1 MAKHS
6 AVPEVAG
13 VNLDF
18 IPFSYFALRELHLAL
33 PSDIK
38 GQARR
43 TMARAVAQSGDGLAD
58 DLQAP
63 ELSADDRRAWGLIHP
78 AMMGGE
84 YLPSLRKD
92 EVEIARISL
101 RSVTADQISV
111 RARRVG
117 RRIDYTIVDEYGD
130 ELREEPYRV
139 HPASSATPLSMR
151 QLVALLDGA
160 CEHGGAVM
168 QPVVWHIED
177 GVCGIDEMRG
187 FVSVE
192 SDFYAD
198 LGRYYEARFAHYF
211 AQLEESSRDDDSDEG
226 CDG

>member
-1 MAKHS
+1 MARHP

-43 TMARAVAQSGDGLAD
+43 TMARAAAQRGDDFADALHVPELAD
-58 DLQAP
+58 N
-63 ELSADDRRAWGLIHP
+63 DRRAWGLIHP
-78 AMMGGE
+78 SMMGGE

-101 RSVTADQISV
+101 RSVTADQISL

-117 RRIDYTIVDEYGD
+117 RRIDYAIVDEYGD

-139 HPASSATPLSMR
+139 RPASSATPLSMR

-160 CEHGGAVM
+160 CEHGGVVM
-168 QPVVWHIED
+168 QPVVGHIED
-177 GVCGIDEMRG
+177 GVCGVDEMRG

-192 SDFYAD
+192 SDFYPD

-211 AQLEESSRDDDSDEG
+211 VQLEESSRHDDSDEG
-226 CDG
+226 YDG